1 MAVLGWVMGL
11 GTLWIVCACTV
22 GLVLGGVILRSGVV
36 RVVPVSRRPVPP
48 AAADLVPSPR
58 TPSLP
63 RREPRLGSPAS
74 TVRRA
79 ADAPGRRKSHS
90 G

>member
-36 RVVPVSRRPVPP
+36 RVTPASRRSTVRST
-48 AAADLVPSPR
+48 ANLVLSPR
-58 TPSLP
+58 TASYLQ
-63 RREPRLGSPAS
+63 REP
-74 TVRRA
+74 
-79 ADAPGRRKSHS
+79 
-90 G
+90 